1 MFFGVV
7 IAGLSLVGGA
17 VVEGGIVT
25 TYADRSAFDAN
36 VGPTTTD
43 DFGTKTAG
51 PISTGVL
58 NASTNL
64 VTLFGGPILPG
75 LIQPGITYS
84 TPIASGVFFIDRAVD
99 SEDRS
104 VCCFLDG
111 GPGPLT
117 VTFDSPIRAF
127 GFDTNALMGTSFNIT
142 IDFASDPAYLQTFG
156 GLTFDGLQYQFF
168 GFQSNATDITS
179 VVILGNG
186 GGVLFSFAVDNFSLL
201 AVPSPTSL
209 LLLGVGLTGLTAWGW
224 KRHIGTGGRG
234 SPWRSW

>member
-1 MFFGVV
+1 MKRVLFGVV
-7 IAGLSLVGGA
+7 IVGLSLVGGA
-17 VVEGGIVT
+17 VVEGSIVT
-25 TYADRSAFDAN
+25 TYADRPAFDAN

-43 DFGTKTAG
+43 DFGTKAAF

-75 LIQPGITYS
+75 LIQAGISYS
-84 TPIASGVFFIDRAVD
+84 TPIASGFFFNIDSGGGFVGG
-99 SEDRS
+99 
-104 VCCFLDG
+104 FLDG
-111 GPGPLT
+111 GLGTPGLPLT

-127 GFDTNALMGTSFNIT
+127 GFDTNGEMGTSFNIT
-142 IDFASDPAYLQTFG
+142 IDFASGPAYLQTFG
-156 GLTFDGLQYQFF
+156 GLTFDRLQFF

-186 GGVLFSFAVDNFSLL
+186 GSSFSFALDNFSLS

-209 LLLGVGLTGLTAWGW
+209 LLLGVGLTGLAAWGR
-224 KRHIGTGGRG
+224 KRHIGTGGRED
-234 SPWRSW
+234 SQH